1 MSGIV
6 HIGIDSDRRLL
17 CVPGYT
23 VTRLSRFDDRVLTNT
38 SPPRQRLEDALLDL
52 AGDHDDELAAVQLL
66 ADAVRA
72 RLTTAARLRSALA
85 ARPRQSRRTWI
96 GAVLADLDEGTCS
109 VLERGYL
116 VHVERAH
123 GLPRGSRQVVD
134 STAGGRYVRDVRYTR
149 YGMTVELNGRM
160 FHDGSAD
167 WDRDLE
173 RELTAAAAGGLGLRL
188 GWGQVFSRACRTAE
202 ALGSILRSRGWPD
215 HPRRCSPDCTVCA

>member
-6 HIGIDSDRRLL
+6 HIGIDSDRRLSP
-17 CVPGYT
+17 VPGYT
-23 VTRLSRFDDRVLTNT
+23 VSRLSRFDDRVLTNT

-52 AGDHDDELAAVQLL
+52 AGHHDDELAAVQLL

-85 ARPRQSRRTWI
+85 ARPRQSRRNWI

-123 GLPRGSRQVVD
+123 GLPRGSRQVID
-134 STAGGRYVRDVRYTR
+134 PTAGGRYVRDVRYTR

-160 FHDGSAD
+160 FHHGSAD

-215 HPRRCSPDCTVCA
+215 HPRRCSPDCTVSA